1 MMQIQLQPQYI
12 IFLYLKSIISR
23 QARKS
28 LCKRKTYIQL
38 KATENYF
45 TGNIIIREIL
55 GEANYAEQEMYHVTF
70 QNGSLTTLNFHGSDQ
85 ILIATN
91 GKALFL

>member
-1 MMQIQLQPQYI
+1 LSFYI
-12 IFLYLKSIISR
+12 WNFIISR

-38 KATENYF
+38 KINENYF
-45 TGNIIIREIL
+45 TGNIIISEIL
-55 GEANYAEQEMYHVTF
+55 GEDNSAEQEMYHVTF
-70 QNGSLTTLNFHGSDQ
+70 QNGALTTLHFHGSDQ

-91 GKALFL
+91 GKTLFL